1 MFRNKEFKRL
11 ILVSAL
17 VVFIE
22 LCLLLNMDIVIDS
35 IGKGS
40 DFIFI
45 VLDIMIIAVYVI
57 YIVAFTLNRYRKI
70 DTLSKWLF
78 KLQGRDTDSIAA
90 YIEELKY
97 LTSHDEFK
105 LDNYVEGEL
114 SILQSDIHKVTIRMI
129 ELNERLLTDKTYL
142 ADTLADMSHQ
152 LKTPMTSMM
161 VMADLLNDE
170 KLPASKREEFAKN
183 IQNQLERMEWLLSTL
198 LRMSKLDAGTLKLN
212 PESTDVEKLL
222 KKSVE
227 HLLIP
232 MEIKNQALS
241 IRRDDTAYCALTEGA
256 AGQETLYVK
265 LDTNW
270 TVEAISNIVKNCMEH
285 TPVGGRIDIT
295 YGKNPLYDY
304 ICIRDNGAGIA
315 KEDLP
320 HIFKR
325 FYKGKN
331 ASKDSVGIGLA
342 FAKQIINMENGSIDV
357 TSKEGEGTSFVIKI
371 YR

>member
-11 ILVSAL
+11 IFVSVIA
-17 VVFIE
+17 VFIE
-22 LCLLLNMDIVIDS
+22 LCLLLKMDKVIKN
-35 IGKGS
+35 IFKGS
-40 DFIFI
+40 KSIFI
-45 VLDIMIIAVYVI
+45 VVIMIVMVVYVA
-57 YIVAFTLNRYRKI
+57 YVVVFTINRYRRI
-70 DTLSKWLF
+70 DTMSKWLF

-90 YIEELKY
+90 YIEELKK
-97 LTSHDEFK
+97 LTGHEEFK
-105 LDNYVEGEL
+105 LKNYVEGEL
-114 SILQSDIHKVTIRMI
+114 SILQSDIQKVTVRMI
-129 ELNERLLTDKTYL
+129 ELNERLLKDKTYL

-161 VMADLLNDE
+161 VMADLLNDGN
-170 KLPASKREEFAKN
+170 LPADKREEFTKN

-212 PESTDVEKLL
+212 PEPVEVESVI

-232 MEIKNQALS
+232 MELKEQTLT
-241 IRRDDTAYCALTEGA
+241 IRRDDIADD
-256 AGQETLYVK
+256 AGQKADEESKQLYVK

-270 TVEAISNIVKNCMEH
+270 TVEAIANIVKNCMEH
-285 TPVGGRIDIT
+285 TPVNGRIDIT

-304 ICIRDNGAGIA
+304 INIEDNGTGIA
-315 KEDLP
+315 EEDLP

-357 TSKEGEGTSFVIKI
+357 VSEQDKGTKFIIKI

>member
-1 MFRNKEFKRL
+1 MA
-11 ILVSAL
+11 ILV
-17 VVFIE
+17 E
-22 LCLLLNMDIVIDS
+22 LGLLLNMDMVIKKLC
-35 IGKGS
+35 KGS
-40 DFIFI
+40 NVIFI
-45 VLDIMIIAVYVI
+45 IAVMIIMLAYAVYVI
-57 YIVAFTLNRYRKI
+57 AFTVSRYRKI
-70 DTLSKWLF
+70 DTMSKWLF

-90 YIEELKY
+90 YIEELKK
-97 LTSHDEFK
+97 LTSHEEFK
-105 LDNYVEGEL
+105 LKNYVEGEL
-114 SILQSDIHKVTIRMI
+114 SILQSDIQKVTVRMI
-129 ELNERLLTDKTYL
+129 ELNERLLKDKTYL

-161 VMADLLNDE
+161 VMADLLNDGN
-170 KLPASKREEFAKN
+170 LPADKREEFTKN

-212 PESTDVEKLL
+212 PESVEAESVI

-232 MEIKNQALS
+232 MELKNQTLT
-241 IRRDDTAYCALTEGA
+241 IRRDDISDSAE
-256 AGQETLYVK
+256 QKKDEEPRQLYIK
-265 LDTNW
+265 LDMNW
-270 TVEAISNIVKNCMEH
+270 TVEAIANIVKNCMEH
-285 TPVGGRIDIT
+285 TPANGRIDIT

-304 ICIRDNGAGIA
+304 ISIEDNGTGISE
-315 KEDLP
+315 EDLP

-357 TSKEGEGTSFVIKI
+357 ISEQDKGTKFIIKI

>member
-11 ILVSAL
+11 IAISVIAVLL
-17 VVFIE
+17 E
-22 LCLLLNMDIVIDS
+22 LCLLFNMDRVIYN

-40 DFIFI
+40 KTIFI
-45 VLDIMIIAVYVI
+45 VLEMTLIVVYIM
-57 YIVAFTLNRYRKI
+57 YIVAFTTARYKKI

-78 KLQGRDTDSIAA
+78 KLQGRDTDSIAT
-90 YIEELKY
+90 YIEDLKR

-114 SILQSDIHKVTIRMI
+114 SILQSDIHKVTVRMI
-129 ELNERLLTDKTYL
+129 ELNERLLKDKTYL

-161 VMADLLNDE
+161 VMADLLNDGN
-170 KLPASKREEFAKN
+170 LPADKREEFTKN

-212 PESTDVEKLL
+212 PELADIENVLR
-222 KKSVE
+222 KSVE

-232 MEIKNQALS
+232 MELKNQ
-241 IRRDDTAYCALTEGA
+241 TLTIKRSDIAEKDYDLQENGA
-256 AGQETLYVK
+256 EPLYVK
-265 LDTNW
+265 LDVNW
-270 TVEAISNIVKNCMEH
+270 TVEAIANIVKNCMEH
-285 TPVGGRIDIT
+285 TPVDGRIDIA

-304 ICIRDNGAGIA
+304 IAIEDNGAGIVE
-315 KEDLP
+315 EDLP

-357 TSKEGEGTSFVIKI
+357 TSTPNQGTKFLIKI